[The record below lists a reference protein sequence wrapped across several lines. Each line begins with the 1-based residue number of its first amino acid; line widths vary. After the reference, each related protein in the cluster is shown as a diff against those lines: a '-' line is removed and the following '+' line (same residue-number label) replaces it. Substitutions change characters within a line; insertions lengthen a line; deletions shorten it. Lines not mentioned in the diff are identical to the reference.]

1 MLVVWGI
8 FMEALKL
15 DYKVRAMHK
24 LDDTRVY
31 NFLKNEVE
39 INTLAKEIK
48 EHIRKGICYKLQNE
62 KGEIKGVFMAMQ
74 YKEHT
79 SLSYYLLSDEVRM
92 KPIGF
97 KLFLIGMSKLNQLLP
112 IFVKKNKNYDTY
124 RNYFKELDD
133 EYLLF
138 QGLRQDKYIKEL
150 ENIL

>member
-1 MLVVWGI
+1 MGV
-8 FMEALKL
+8 LKL

>member
-1 MLVVWGI
+1 
-8 FMEALKL
+8 MEALKL

-97 KLFLIGMSKLNQLLP
+97 KLFLIGISKLNPLLP

>member
-1 MLVVWGI
+1 
-8 FMEALKL
+8 MEALKL

-39 INTLAKEIK
+39 LNTLTKEIK

>member
-1 MLVVWGI
+1 
-8 FMEALKL
+8 MEALKL

-150 ENIL
+150 ENLL

>member
-1 MLVVWGI
+1 
-8 FMEALKL
+8 MEALKL

-39 INTLAKEIK
+39 LNTLTKEIK

-74 YKEHT
+74 YKEHV
-79 SLSYYLLSDEVRM
+79 SLSYYLLSEDVRM

-97 KLFLIGMSKLNQLLP
+97 KLFLVGMSKLNPSLP
-112 IFVKKNKNYDTY
+112 VFVKKNKNYNTY
-124 RNYFKELDD
+124 RSYFKELDD
-133 EYLLF
+133 EYLIF
-138 QGLRQDKYIKEL
+138 KGFGRDKYFKEL
-150 ENIL
+150 ENLL

>member
-1 MLVVWGI
+1 
-8 FMEALKL
+8 MEALKL